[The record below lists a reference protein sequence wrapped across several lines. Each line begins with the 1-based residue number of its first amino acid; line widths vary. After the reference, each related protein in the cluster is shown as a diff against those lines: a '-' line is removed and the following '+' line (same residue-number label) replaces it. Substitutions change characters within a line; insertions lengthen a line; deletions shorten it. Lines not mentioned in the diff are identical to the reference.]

1 VSHRNRIW
9 ERLNNLA
16 LFAFLLLLPG
26 WALVQLLAYFEA
38 VIVIFGFA
46 AILAFAQLSCN
57 GYIVFYLTV

>member
-1 VSHRNRIW
+1 
-9 ERLNNLA
+9 LL
-16 LFAFLLLLPG
+16 LFASG

-46 AILAFAQLSCN
+46 AILAFGYRN

>member
-1 VSHRNRIW
+1 MSEPPEQNFW

-16 LFAFLLLLPG
+16 LVRFFFAAFCLC

-46 AILAFAQLSCN
+46 AILAFCSAIL
-57 GYIVFYLTV
+57 